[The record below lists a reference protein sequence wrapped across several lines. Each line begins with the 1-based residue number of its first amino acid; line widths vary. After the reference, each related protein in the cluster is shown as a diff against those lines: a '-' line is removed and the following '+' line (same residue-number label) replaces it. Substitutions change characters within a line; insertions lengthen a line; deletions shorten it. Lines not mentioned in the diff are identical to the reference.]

1 MISTVTQRLTEVG
14 QAALVQARR
23 AAMDKMAD
31 SIRFTLRAEIWMIC
45 LEIYSAACFTVNP
58 DRSSPARAIGRI
70 LEVGSAELMVTAR
83 ASAAQQAAAI
93 AAGLAARP
101 AMATLAVLTAS
112 ILAAASTA
120 ALVPLKEARICVLR
134 SASALTKRHLAA
146 KRRSVCRDRMARYL
160 PFRLKS
166 RQALNPAR
174 RSVCAEKVCLEATR
188 QVTVTCF

>member
-1 MISTVTQRLTEVG
+1 MVTRRLTEVG
-14 QAALVQARR
+14 QVAPVRAHR
-23 AAMDKMAD
+23 AAMDKMVD
-31 SIRFTLRAEIWMIC
+31 SIRSTLRVEIWMTC
-45 LEIYSAACFTVNP
+45 LEICSAACFTVNP

-70 LEVGSAELMVTAR
+70 LEVDSAELMVTAR

-93 AAGLAARP
+93 PAGLAARP
-101 AMATLAVLTAS
+101 VMVILTVLTAS
-112 ILAAASTA
+112 ILAAAATA
-120 ALVPLKEARICVLR
+120 TLTPPKEAGICGLR

-166 RQALNPAR
+166 RRVLNPAR

-188 QVTVTCF
+188 QVTATCF